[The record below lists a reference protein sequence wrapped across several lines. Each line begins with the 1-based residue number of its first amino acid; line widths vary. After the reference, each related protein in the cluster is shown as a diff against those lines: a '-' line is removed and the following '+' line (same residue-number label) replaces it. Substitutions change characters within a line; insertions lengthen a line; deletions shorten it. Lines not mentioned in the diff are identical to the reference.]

1 MEPCSA
7 IEVYRDVAP
16 ARKTAL
22 SARAHTDGAMAE
34 ANQPDAPARKGKA
47 QSPRLSNWEYRSSML
62 AVLLMAA
69 ATLGSSWSAYQSS
82 LWNGVQIFRLND
94 AAALSREANQ
104 KTTMANQQRA
114 MDAALFVEC
123 SRDYYEGKQQ
133 LAEFFLY
140 RMRPELRQVVEAW
153 LATRPLKNPNAPSNP
168 FVMPEYRLKLDDQ
181 IRDLEAKSDAGLLE
195 ARRANRTSDTYTLIG
210 VIYTSALFLS
220 GLVSGFDQKLVRRIL
235 LAMSFSML
243 VVALA
248 IMVRQPITYRG

>member
-1 MEPCSA
+1 
-7 IEVYRDVAP
+7 
-16 ARKTAL
+16 
-22 SARAHTDGAMAE
+22 MATGTK
-34 ANQPDAPARKGKA
+34 PDASAHEGKS
-47 QSPRLSNWEYRSSML
+47 QPSRLSNWDYRTSML
-62 AVLLMAA
+62 AVFLMAA

-153 LATRPLKNPNAPSNP
+153 LATRPFKNPNAPSNP
-168 FVMPEYRLKLDDQ
+168 FVMPQYRLKLDDEV
-181 IRDLEAKSDAGLLE
+181 RDLEAKSDARLRE
-195 ARRANRTSDTYTLIG
+195 AQGANRTSDTYTLIG

-220 GLVSGFDQKLVRRIL
+220 GLVSGFDQKQVRRIL

-248 IMVRQPITYRG
+248 IIVQQPVAHRG